1 MSVILCSQMRFEA
14 QQTQQQQLEA
24 WQQEAQMLQ
33 TQLAE
38 FHGLPADMLM
48 AKHVCAAASER
59 ADHLGAAFDEQFAD
73 AGYF

>member
-1 MSVILCSQMRFEA
+1 MIVCSQMRFEA
-14 QQTQQQQLEA
+14 QQMQQQQLEA
-24 WQQEAQMLQ
+24 LQQEAQALQ
-33 TQLAE
+33 SQLAE
-38 FHGLPADMLM
+38 FHGLPADLLT